1 MVAVLVYVVAAAHSP
16 VLAQSKKAC
25 DVCGFCQGN
34 TTYPGSESAYK
45 SCVSCVYAPIT
56 PILSDDNP
64 TLSADPSIY
73 PLRTKSY
80 TMLGCIETTASG
92 FTDSFLRLLSNLVT
106 GLGFLGIVYGGL
118 TVMIARG
125 DKNRIAEGKGYV
137 TASIFAIAIVNFA
150 VFIVRFAG
158 KNVLQIPFFG

>member
-1 MVAVLVYVVAAAHSP
+1 MAAVWLYMALALHSP

-25 DVCGFCQGN
+25 DVCGFCQTDTQFPAN
-34 TTYPGSESAYK
+34 YDA
-45 SCVSCVYAPIT
+45 CVSCVYEGMSGT
-56 PILSDDNP
+56 PVANADNP